1 MNCTLNTNQ
10 TLLNT
15 ECIVQCT
22 KHIKCLKH
30 KLLHNRKTSLEKN
43 VAVNIW
49 KSTSLYYTL
58 NTNVVPAGG
67 FRDR

>member
-1 MNCTLNTNQ
+1 MYCTLY
-10 TLLNT
+10 
-15 ECIVQCT
+15 
-22 KHIKCLKH
+22 KAHKMLKTQATAQYFT
-30 KLLHNRKTSLEKN
+30 RKN

-67 FRDR
+67 F